1 MYNHSKVKNNLNYFK
16 MVKDQMEK
24 HSLRTQ
30 SIHFRHNLLERQKVA
45 NYHNELDRVRGELSR
60 TVLNDTTKMSL
71 LAREKQLKALAAES
85 LSSLK

>member
-1 MYNHSKVKNNLNYFK
+1 

-24 HSLRTQ
+24 HALRTQ
-30 SIHFRHNLLERQKVA
+30 SIHFKNNLLERQKVA

-71 LAREKQLKALAAES
+71 LAREKHLKALAAES